1 MSERIMATDW
11 DNASGFVSLESLEQ
25 VEIQIVSW
33 CNRECSFCPSGTF
46 PTPKV
51 RMSLETVDRIITEL
65 EKIGFSR
72 TIGLHL
78 MCEPLLHNKL
88 PEIIRMFRSRLP
100 RTFIRLESNGD
111 PLNKMERL
119 GHLFDCGLNEILINC
134 YDSAEQWMIRSQKIA
149 ALRPDGGAIWFWNQ
163 CQRFP
168 VTEKHEW
175 RVVRLRAFYEG
186 GFSLKNWAGLVPSA
200 SSDSLQFPLQLS
212 CNRPGSRLH
221 VNYRGEVLVC
231 NMDWKFEVI
240 AGDFHRMG
248 IAELLNAP
256 ILRQYRTRLAVKDR
270 DMPLCR
276 ACDSGAETGAQ
287 PGYPP
292 VDRWVGIRARWL
304 DWERSWMAQSI
315 KKRLRGMMGHR

>member
-1 MSERIMATDW
+1 MSTEL
-11 DNASGFVSLESLEQ
+11 DNAPSWKSLESLDQ

-33 CNRECSFCPSGTF
+33 CNRECLFCPSGTF
-46 PTPKV
+46 PTPKE

-65 EKIGFSR
+65 EKIGFSK

-88 PEIIRMFRSRLP
+88 PEIIQMFRTRLP

-111 PLNKMERL
+111 PLNKMDRL
-119 GHLFDCGLNEILINC
+119 GTLFDCGLNEILINC
-134 YDSAEQWMIRSQKIA
+134 YDSAEQFTSRSQKIA
-149 ALRPDGGAIWFWNQ
+149 ALQPDGGAVWYWNQ
-163 CQRFP
+163 YQRFP
-168 VTEKHEW
+168 VTKKHEW
-175 RVVRLRAFYEG
+175 RVVRLRAFYGG

-200 SSDSLQFPLQLS
+200 NSNSLQFPLQLS
-212 CNRPGSRLH
+212 CGRPSSRLH

-240 AGDFHRMG
+240 VGDFHQMG
-248 IAELLNAP
+248 IAELFNAP
-256 ILRQYRTRLAVKDR
+256 ILCQYRLRLAAKDR

-276 ACDSGAETGAQ
+276 ACDTGAETGVQ

-292 VDRWVGIRARWL
+292 VDLWVGMRARWL
-304 DWERSWMAQSI
+304 DWKRSWIVQSI
-315 KKRLRGMMGHR
+315 TRRLRGWRLGNL